1 MYQPKYKKMNTSFEV
16 LLKESISQFPFPRGY
31 NGYQKKNTS

>member
-31 NGYQKKNTS
+31 NDYQKKDTS